1 MIIEIPK
8 ITDYTEIN
16 NLAKQVHELHVN
28 WRPDLFADV
37 ENVIEKENLEIM
49 INNKEIYIA
58 KENSKIIGY
67 ITVSVKDKT
76 NPIMR
81 PKKYLSIDS
90 ICVDKKNR
98 NQGVG
103 TALIDFSKELAK
115 IKQCTDLYLTVNQEN
130 FKAIKLYEKLGFKV
144 KNISYSMKI

>member
-16 NLAKQVHELHVN
+16 DLAKQVHELHVN
-28 WRPDLFADV
+28 WRPDLFVDV
-37 ENVIEKENLEIM
+37 DNVIEKENLEIM

-76 NPIMR
+76 NPIMK

-90 ICVDKKNR
+90 ICVDKKIEIR
-98 NQGVG
+98 
-103 TALIDFSKELAK
+103 ELAL
-115 IKQCTDLYLTVNQEN
+115 LY
-130 FKAIKLYEKLGFKV
+130 
-144 KNISYSMKI
+144 